1 MASTRVLSREDGS
14 LSTSLIISSRS
25 RTFKDIDL
33 SFTAKDNGE
42 LYTKTDAAAVKQ
54 AVKNLIQ
61 TNYFEKP
68 FMPLFGADLRSLLF
82 ELADEDIEE
91 DAISQ
96 ITRAIEKYEPRALLR
111 NVFIDAQPD
120 RNMIRIT
127 IEFQVVNSDEIVTF
141 STSLSRLR

>member
-1 MASTRVLSREDGS
+1 MATNRVLSREDGN

-33 SFTAKDNGE
+33 SFTPKDNGE

-68 FMPLFGADLRSLLF
+68 FQPLYGADLRSLLF
-82 ELADEDIEE
+82 ELADDDIEE
-91 DAISQ
+91 DIQDQ
-96 ITRAIEKYEPRALLR
+96 IGRAIAKYEPRALLR
-111 NVFIDAQPD
+111 NVFVDSQPD

>member
-1 MASTRVLSREDGS
+1 MHQEDIGGAS
-14 LSTSLIISSRS
+14 
-25 RTFKDIDL
+25 
-33 SFTAKDNGE
+33 
-42 LYTKTDAAAVKQ
+42 
-54 AVKNLIQ
+54 NLIMF
-61 TNYFEKP
+61 NY
-68 FMPLFGADLRSLLF
+68 
-82 ELADEDIEE
+82 EDIEE

>member
-1 MASTRVLSREDGS
+1 MNKRQKVE
-14 LSTSLIISSRS
+14 
-25 RTFKDIDL
+25 
-33 SFTAKDNGE
+33 E
-42 LYTKTDAAAVKQ
+42 
-54 AVKNLIQ
+54 
-61 TNYFEKP
+61 
-68 FMPLFGADLRSLLF
+68 F